1 MLLKSLRTLAVA
13 LMAGFAA
20 TVSAQNYPS
29 KPIRVIV
36 PFAVG
41 SGTDIVTRM
50 VTEDMS
56 KTLGVN
62 FVIENK
68 PGASGQIAAEALVAA
83 EPDGYTIMM
92 TTNTAHSANPHLFK
106 KLRYDP
112 LKDTTPIAKV
122 ISFVFVLAV
131 KADSPVKNAQELI
144 ARVKANPGKLSYGY
158 GNSTGQVAGAH
169 FAKVAGLDVAPVA
182 YKSTPPAMTDI
193 GGGQIEFMFVDVAAS
208 QAFVRSN
215 KLKMIGLQSDQR
227 SPLFPDLPPVGEVTP
242 GFNFN
247 VWGGLIGPAKLP
259 ANVVTTLNAA
269 ANKAL
274 TNPAIREKLIASG
287 LEPVPTTVEDFRKFV
302 VEQHAAWGKS
312 IRAAGIEPE

>member
-1 MLLKSLRTLAVA
+1 MILNLLRGIAGALTLAVA
-13 LMAGFAA
+13 LPAA
-20 TVSAQNYPS
+20 AQTYPS

-50 VTEDMS
+50 VTEDMG

-122 ISFVFVLAV
+122 IQFVFVLAV
-131 KADSPVKNAQELI
+131 KADSPVKTPQDLV
-144 ARVKANPGKLSYGY
+144 ARVKATPGKFSYGY

-169 FAKVAGLDVAPVA
+169 FAKVAGLDVAPIA

-193 GGGQIEFMFVDVAAS
+193 GGGTIEYMFVDVAAS
-208 QAFVRSN
+208 QVFVRSN
-215 KLKMIGLQSDQR
+215 KLKMIGLQADKR
-227 SPLFPDLPPVGEVTP
+227 SPLLPDLPPVGDITP

-247 VWGGLIGPAKLP
+247 VWGGLIGPARLP

-274 TNPAIREKLIASG
+274 NNPAIREKLISQG
-287 LEPVPTTVEDFRKFV
+287 LEPVPTSVEEFGKFV